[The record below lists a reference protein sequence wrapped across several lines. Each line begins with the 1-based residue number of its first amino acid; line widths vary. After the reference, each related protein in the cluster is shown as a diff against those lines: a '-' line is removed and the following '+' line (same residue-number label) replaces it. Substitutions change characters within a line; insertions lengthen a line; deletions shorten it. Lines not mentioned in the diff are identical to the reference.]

1 MITGISTK
9 QEVLN
14 WFIRYTDNQ
23 YQDADDQE
31 YVNKL
36 IRIADE
42 LISDDVDY
50 WANESIRKLHDTI
63 RERV

>member
-1 MITGISTK
+1 MFTGISTK
-9 QEVLN
+9 EEVLN

-50 WANESIRKLHDTI
+50 WANESVRKLHDTV